1 MTCTQILNAMATV
14 KNTIMISTLI
24 KITALILIT
33 TLNACSKYDFRVNN
47 AVIYEPATLFNDFAL
62 ADKNLH
68 TCVTQTILDQ
78 DITSQEQLSR
88 LICTSAGIKSL
99 MGLAT
104 FTQLQQLNLNSN
116 QLQTL
121 NGIASLSK
129 LEILDVSENRLID
142 AGALLSLLSLQRLN
156 IEDNSALSCNDL
168 NQLAQHSQAQLKLPK
183 QCI

>member
-1 MTCTQILNAMATV
+1 
-14 KNTIMISTLI
+14 MIYALI
-24 KITALILIT
+24 KITALILMVSLT
-33 TLNACSKYDFRVNN
+33 ACSKYDFRVNDT
-47 AVIYEPATLFNDFAL
+47 VIYEPATLFGDFVL

-68 TCVTQTILDQ
+68 DCVAQTILDQ
-78 DITSQEQLSR
+78 NITGREQLSR
-88 LICTSAGIKSL
+88 LVCTSAGIKNL

-121 NGIASLSK
+121 DGIATLSK
-129 LEILDVSENRLID
+129 LEVLDVSENRLTD
-142 AGALLSLLSLQRLN
+142 ASALLNLLSLQRLN

-168 NQLAQHSQAQLKLPK
+168 NQLAQHSQADLKLPK